1 MCLAIPGLL
10 EERTGD
16 DPLMAVGRVRFGGI
30 VKEVSL
36 ACLPEA
42 RVGDYILVHAGVGI
56 AVVDEDEAREVFAYL
71 EELGELAELDPQAG
85 GGKEQAP

>member
-10 EERTGD
+10 EERIGD

-42 RVGDYILVHAGVGI
+42 RVGDYVLVHAGMGI
-56 AVVDEDEAREVFAYL
+56 AVVDENEAQAVFA
-71 EELGELAELDPQAG
+71 
-85 GGKEQAP
+85 